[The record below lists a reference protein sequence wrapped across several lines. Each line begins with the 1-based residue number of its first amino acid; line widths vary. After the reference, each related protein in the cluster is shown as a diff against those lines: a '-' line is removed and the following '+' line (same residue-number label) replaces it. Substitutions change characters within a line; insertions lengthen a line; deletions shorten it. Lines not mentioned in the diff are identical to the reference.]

1 MTNNNLNQ
9 ITNQQNSEETQLKVK
24 KLIEKS
30 NQKKGCKSCK
40 NVDAKFFL
48 RWEFIVS
55 LYIVLC
61 GIKENVD
68 IIKYLISL
76 F

>member
-9 ITNQQNSEETQLKVK
+9 ITNQQNSEETKLKVQ
-24 KLIEKS
+24 KLIEES
-30 NQKKGCKSCK
+30 NQKKECESCK
-40 NVDAKFFL
+40 NVDYNFFL

-68 IIKYLISL
+68 IIKYIISL